1 MKFLKGLKYLKDV
14 KFYQNTLIL
23 TQEIKRMIGISM
35 KRMTQKAKMV
45 LVKVLEISTIMQVLA
60 IKKLIHL
67 KIKNN
72 RIALIKLVSCWLM
85 N

>member
-60 IKKLIHL
+60 IKKLIHS
-67 KIKNN
+67 IKNN